1 MKKKLGTLC
10 LAGVI
15 ILCAGACGSK
25 SGDKTEQTAQ
35 NNTENAVD
43 ANNGESKESAD
54 SSETELETV
63 KVSEREDYVALQDI
77 DISTYVTLPEY
88 KKISV
93 QADKPKV
100 TDEDIEN
107 YINNNLMEG
116 LITDRA
122 VQEGDVVNID
132 YVGKRDGVAFQ
143 GGSDTNAPLK
153 IGSGS
158 FIPGFEEGLIGVMPK
173 STVDLNLTFPEGYK
187 NEALVGVEVVF
198 TVTVNGII
206 ESAEYATVPP
216 EKMEALGLAYKSK
229 EELWEA
235 GQKAVEEQ
243 AESAYQTYIDNAII
257 EKLIEESTIT
267 EIPDYFV
274 EEEVQNY
281 NNYMNTMSQKF
292 YGMDLEAYVAAAYQ
306 MTMQDYNENLK
317 VESKEIVKQYLIMEA
332 LRRAEKIEVT
342 EELLNKFADEK
353 APSFDCTSGAQL
365 IEQYG
370 HSTFRMYMVQ
380 DLVLERL
387 RSLVTVEETSDMPET
402 QSAEVS
408 ETSDMPE
415 TQTTE
420 VSETSDMPETQTTE
434 VSETS
439 DMPETQSAEESNTED
454 R

>member
-1 MKKKLGTLC
+1 M
-10 LAGVI
+10 
-15 ILCAGACGSK
+15 
-25 SGDKTEQTAQ
+25 
-35 NNTENAVD
+35 
-43 ANNGESKESAD
+43 
-54 SSETELETV
+54 
-63 KVSEREDYVALQDI
+63 
-77 DISTYVTLPEY
+77 
-88 KKISV
+88 
-93 QADKPKV
+93 
-100 TDEDIEN
+100 
-107 YINNNLMEG
+107 
-116 LITDRA
+116 
-122 VQEGDVVNID
+122 
-132 YVGKRDGVAFQ
+132 
-143 GGSDTNAPLK
+143 
-153 IGSGS
+153 
-158 FIPGFEEGLIGVMPK
+158 
-173 STVDLNLTFPEGYK
+173 
-187 NEALVGVEVVF
+187 
-198 TVTVNGII
+198 
-206 ESAEYATVPP
+206 
-216 EKMEALGLAYKSK
+216 
-229 EELWEA
+229 
-235 GQKAVEEQ
+235 
-243 AESAYQTYIDNAII
+243 
-257 EKLIEESTIT
+257 
-267 EIPDYFV
+267 
-274 EEEVQNY
+274 QNY

-402 QSAEVS
+402 QTTEVS